1 VADSTAGRFTA
12 AVAVASTVAQLTVV
26 QVDSTA
32 EAAVMVAEATGK
44 F

>member
-1 VADSTAGRFTA
+1 MVVA
-12 AVAVASTVAQLTVV
+12 ASAVAQLTVV
-26 QVDSTA
+26 EVDSTV